1 MFKWIKKLFT
11 SKEQP
16 IVLQK
21 QVVKE
26 IVKVPCW
33 KHEKFKKGCPTCKN
47 MNAK

>member
-1 MFKWIKKLFT
+1 MWNWIKNLFT
-11 SKEQP
+11 SKKQRV
-16 IVLQK
+16 VLQQK
-21 QVVKE
+21 VKKV